1 MFDRLKNSLTD
12 DAERKIV
19 AYLEERK
26 QEIFD
31 FTCELIRTPS
41 VNPPGNEVAVSEVLT
56 RRLQKLGVK
65 ETQIA
70 AMDPQRPNVLAHV
83 RGKDDGPSI
92 MLSGHIDTKP
102 PGNLAEWKTDPFEP
116 TVVEGKLIGLG
127 SGDMKAAVAA
137 MVYAAGALNEVG
149 DIPGRLSLALTADE
163 ENGSLYGSKWLAAK
177 GYIDADVCVIG
188 EPAGVLREW
197 ESIHL
202 VSRGAALFKVVVYG
216 TQMHSSISDQ
226 LPGVNA
232 TLKMAELAIKMQRE
246 LRRYLTFEEH
256 PYCLLGPTVNVG
268 VTASAGVAYGVFP
281 GRAEFASDVRTVP
294 GMTEEQVK
302 ADVQRFLDDA
312 MTADPDLRAELDW
325 YLMVE
330 ATEIDGANPVVASL
344 VSAAKSVLGESPQLS
359 AFPGATDAAYIQNA
373 AGVPCIASF
382 GPGMLPSAH
391 SPNEAMNADG
401 AVEAAVIYALASV
414 RYLRS
419 QFRGSQS

>member
-1 MFDRLKNSLTD
+1 MFDRLRNSLTD
-12 DAERKIV
+12 ETERRIV
-19 AYLEERK
+19 AYLEKHK

-41 VNPPGNEVAVSEVLT
+41 VNPPGNEVAVSEMLT
-56 RRLQKLGVK
+56 KRLQKLGVK
-65 ETQIA
+65 EIQVV
-70 AMDPQRPNVLAHV
+70 AMDAQRPNVVAHV
-83 RGKDDGPSI
+83 RGTDDGPSI

-116 TVVEGKLIGLG
+116 TVVDGKLIGLG

-149 DIPGRLSLALTADE
+149 GIPGRLSLALTADE
-163 ENGSLYGSKWLAAK
+163 ENGSIYGSKWLAAE
-177 GYIDADVCVIG
+177 GHIDADVCVIG

-197 ESIHL
+197 ESLHL

-226 LPGVNA
+226 LPAVNA
-232 TLKMAELAIKMQRE
+232 TLKMAELAIKMQRQ
-246 LRRYLTFEEH
+246 LRDYLTYSEH
-256 PYCLLGPTVNVG
+256 PYCHLGPTVNVG
-268 VTASAGVAYGVFP
+268 VTASAGVTYGVFP

-302 ADVQRFLDDA
+302 ADVQRFLADA
-312 MTADPDLRAELDW
+312 MAADPQLRAELDW

-330 ATEIDGANPVVASL
+330 ATEIDGSNPVVASL
-344 VSAAKSVLGESPQLS
+344 ISAAESVLGETPKLS

-382 GPGMLPSAH
+382 GPGMLPKAH
-391 SPNEAMNADG
+391 SPNEAMNVDG

-419 QFRGSQS
+419 QRRGN

>member
-1 MFDRLKNSLTD
+1 VFDRLRNSLTD
-12 DAERKIV
+12 ETERRIV
-19 AYLEERK
+19 AYLEKHK

-41 VNPPGNEVAVSEVLT
+41 VNPPGNEVAVSEMLT
-56 RRLQKLGVK
+56 KRLQKLGVK
-65 ETQIA
+65 EIQVV
-70 AMDPQRPNVLAHV
+70 AMDAQRPNVVAHV
-83 RGKDDGPSI
+83 RGTDDGPSI

-116 TVVEGKLIGLG
+116 TVVDGKLIGLG

-149 DIPGRLSLALTADE
+149 GIPGRLSLALTADE
-163 ENGSLYGSKWLAAK
+163 ENGSIYGSKWLAAE
-177 GYIDADVCVIG
+177 GHIDADVCVIG

-197 ESIHL
+197 ESLHL

-226 LPGVNA
+226 LPAVNA
-232 TLKMAELAIKMQRE
+232 TLKMAELAIKMQRQ
-246 LRRYLTFEEH
+246 LRDYLTYSEH
-256 PYCLLGPTVNVG
+256 PYCHLGPTVNVG
-268 VTASAGVAYGVFP
+268 VTASAGVTYGVFP

-302 ADVQRFLDDA
+302 ADVQRFLADA
-312 MTADPDLRAELDW
+312 MAADPQLRAELDW

-330 ATEIDGANPVVASL
+330 ATEIDGSNPVVASL
-344 VSAAKSVLGESPQLS
+344 ISAAESVLGETPKLS

-382 GPGMLPSAH
+382 GPGMLPKAH
-391 SPNEAMNADG
+391 SPNEAMNVDG

-419 QFRGSQS
+419 QRRGN

>member
-12 DAERKIV
+12 ETELKIV

-26 QEIFD
+26 QDIFD

-70 AMDPQRPNVLAHV
+70 AMDPQRPNVVAHV

-116 TVVEGKLIGLG
+116 TVVNGKLIGLG

-137 MVYAAGALNEVG
+137 MVYAAGALNDVG
-149 DIPGRLSLALTADE
+149 GIPGRLSLALTADE
-163 ENGSLYGSKWLAAK
+163 ENGSLYGSKWLAAE

-197 ESIHL
+197 ESLHL

-246 LRRYLTFEEH
+246 LRGYLTFDEH
-256 PYCLLGPTVNVG
+256 PYCHLGPTVNVG
-268 VTASAGVAYGVFP
+268 VTASAGVTYGVYP
-281 GRAEFASDVRTVP
+281 GRAEFASDVRTLP

-312 MTADPDLRAELDW
+312 MAADPELRAELDW

-330 ATEIDGANPVVASL
+330 ATEIDGTNPVVASL
-344 VSAAKSVLGESPQLS
+344 VSAAESVLGETPKLS

-382 GPGMLPSAH
+382 GPGMLPRAH

-414 RYLRS
+414 RYLRN
-419 QFRGSQS
+419 QRRGS